1 MFKIGSPKYIVARL
15 NRKFERSIRDFNPPF
30 TTFAIL
36 GLIYYSLFYFPWL
49 LPLDA
54 NGGAGKECLI
64 LRLIAIFLCIGLLL
78 RKKWPK
84 KIQSWLP
91 AYWYIT
97 LTYCLPFF
105 FTFMFLLDTDAALR
119 LMAFSS
125 IIFWLVLLVDL
136 TSAFILLFVGMIA
149 AVGIFLLEKGF
160 WPTIEAY
167 IFNVSPA
174 YIFNVSAVYIV
185 FLILIALLVKNK
197 KQLETEKKL
206 RTAEAV
212 GSGIAHEMRTPLSA
226 IIMGIEGAKKYFPV
240 FIDAYQLARQHNLEG
255 VEHIPSKRFE
265 VLATLF
271 DDIERE
277 AKFGNVFIDMLLCNV
292 KQDVYKQNAV
302 EVLEISN
309 CIHKALQRYP
319 FSEEQENLIHWDDN
333 HDFSFMGSAELIEHV
348 LLNLL
353 KNALYQIEKV
363 SKGEIFVWQTEERNF
378 NILHLKDTAT
388 GMSEEI
394 KDTLFQQH
402 MGDKSNRV
410 GLGLAFCARVM
421 HAMGGRIECHSIEN
435 EFSEF
440 LLYFPKIKGL

>member
-226 IIMGIEGAKKYFPV
+226 IIMGIG
-240 FIDAYQLARQHNLEG
+240 G
-255 VEHIPSKRFE
+255 
-265 VLATLF
+265 
-271 DDIERE
+271 
-277 AKFGNVFIDMLLCNV
+277 
-292 KQDVYKQNAV
+292 
-302 EVLEISN
+302 
-309 CIHKALQRYP
+309 
-319 FSEEQENLIHWDDN
+319 
-333 HDFSFMGSAELIEHV
+333 
-348 LLNLL
+348 L
-353 KNALYQIEKV
+353 KN
-363 SKGEIFVWQTEERNF
+363 IFRC
-378 NILHLKDTAT
+378 L
-388 GMSEEI
+388 
-394 KDTLFQQH
+394 
-402 MGDKSNRV
+402 
-410 GLGLAFCARVM
+410 
-421 HAMGGRIECHSIEN
+421 
-435 EFSEF
+435 
-440 LLYFPKIKGL
+440 

>member
-1 MFKIGSPKYIVARL
+1 MFKIGSPKRIATRL

-49 LPLDA
+49 LPLSAKSGVED
-54 NGGAGKECLI
+54 GSLI
-64 LRLIAIFLCIGLLL
+64 LRLIAIFLCLGLLL
-78 RKKWPK
+78 RKKWPENA
-84 KIQSWLP
+84 QVWLP
-91 AYWYIT
+91 LYWYIT

-125 IIFWLVLLVDL
+125 IIFWLVLLMDL
-136 TSAFILLFVGMIA
+136 TSAFILLFVGMAA
-149 AVGIFLLEKGF
+149 AVGVFLLDKDASL
-160 WPTIEAY
+160 TMTAY
-167 IFNVSPA
+167 ILN
-174 YIFNVSAVYIV
+174 IFAVYIV
-185 FLILIALLVKNK
+185 FLILIAFLVKNK

-240 FIDAYQLARQHNLEG
+240 FIDTYQLARQNNLEG
-255 VEHIPSKRFE
+255 VKNIPSKRFE

-292 KQDVYKQNAV
+292 KQDVYKQNTV
-302 EVLEISN
+302 EMLEISD
-309 CIHKALQRYP
+309 CIHRALQRYP
-319 FSEEQENLIHWDDN
+319 FSEEQESLIHWDDN
-333 HDFSFMGSAELIEHV
+333 YDFSFMGSAELIEHV

-353 KNALYQIEKV
+353 KNALYQIEKA
-363 SKGEIFVWQTEERNF
+363 SKGEIFIWQTEERNF
-378 NILHLKDTAT
+378 NILHFKDTAT

-421 HAMGGRIECHSIEN
+421 QAVGGRIECDSREG